1 MILWNLQSSERDSHY
16 SKNSA
21 PKKVKLKQISFKEV
35 HSAILE
41 GIDIVLEVRKLLG
54 SQECFLEANLVEL

>member
-21 PKKVKLKQISFKEV
+21 PTKVKLKQISFKEV

-54 SQECFLEANLVEL
+54 SQECFLEVNLVEL